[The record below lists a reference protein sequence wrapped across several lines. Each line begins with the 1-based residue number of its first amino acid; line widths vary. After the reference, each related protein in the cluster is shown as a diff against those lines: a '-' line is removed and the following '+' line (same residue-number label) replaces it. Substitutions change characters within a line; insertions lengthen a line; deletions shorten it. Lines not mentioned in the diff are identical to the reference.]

1 MKPSQ
6 VNKLFTKLTPHEQAV
21 LAFEALSRHDIN
33 EIEIIVDSVPR
44 EKYLCV
50 HTDYQTRA
58 AGLQNLVRIYGT
70 EYWKNRALMMMAL
83 HASDNPDGY
92 EGLGVRFAAKLASM
106 NSALI
111 EVCQLFKVDIQAVKI
126 QAQCKGEPTFND
138 YADSKLIEQYTELFT
153 LSVMT
158 YAQN

>member
-1 MKPSQ
+1 
-6 VNKLFTKLTPHEQAV
+6 
-21 LAFEALSRHDIN
+21 
-33 EIEIIVDSVPR
+33 
-44 EKYLCV
+44 
-50 HTDYQTRA
+50 
-58 AGLQNLVRIYGT
+58 
-70 EYWKNRALMMMAL
+70 MMMAL